1 MNIILEDRPVLGL
14 WLVKVQTP
22 SGRRICVNHKGT
34 SEEAMEKAM
43 MADPDPAG
51 GRIYERD
58 I

>member
-34 SEEAMEKAM
+34 LKDAQGKAM
-43 MADPDPAG
+43 RAETEPA
-51 GRIYERD
+51 
-58 I
+58 